1 MEALAKVRNLRSR
14 VPLFLVFATTGALIF
29 LVAGLLWS
37 DYREQLRNAESITRH
52 LAALA
57 ASQLETRI
65 RQIEAGL
72 LAISSEIPK
81 TALATGETG
90 RHRDRIGSLLTAH
103 LAELVGARGLHICNA
118 DGVVVYSSNAET
130 GGTVSVAERHYFQ
143 QLREAPL
150 PQTVFSPVL
159 KGRFSGAEVMV
170 AARGLRDENGAFLGV
185 VFGALDITD
194 WQRQLAD
201 TVVEKRAAVV
211 LKRTDNHAPVLLQR
225 GESRGGYEEF
235 GSAKRFVESVATLT
249 KVGGGDQ
256 AAESTYPFYIVA
268 GLNRHDVL
276 GGWLAR
282 VSLSSGVVLV
292 VVFLACGLVAR
303 LRCMRQREVSILG
316 DVVLSELQF
325 SDLAKLV
332 PVGICRLDASG
343 RCIFANDCLAT
354 MLGCTSRDL
363 IGREWSAIASK
374 DPRGTEDVE
383 SPGESVVPGVS
394 EYKLHGPNGASFH
407 VIGESRVECGADGTA
422 RGYVVALT
430 DISRQKRAEAELSRA
445 KFEAEQANKAKARFL
460 AVASHDLRQPIQA
473 INLFKDALI
482 RAGLTREQENIAR
495 LLSQSVASLSE
506 LLYSLLDF
514 SKLDAGMVQPQKRP
528 VAIEQIFRSVD
539 DAFSSIAQ
547 QRALRFKFFYPFKEL
562 VVFTD
567 PGLLL
572 GILRNLIDNAFKYTK
587 SGGVLVGVREREG
600 RFVIQVWD
608 TGIGLPE
615 GVGEQIFE
623 ECFQLGN
630 PSRDRARGIGIG
642 LSIARRTARLLGGD
656 ILYRSR
662 EGRGSVFEISL
673 PSSVI
678 VDGVRGAESLV
689 DAKGDENATVSDYS
703 IFSGW
708 RIVVVE
714 DDPVVAKSIEL
725 SLQALNMEVDVFC
738 SAEEAIAS
746 PRLLG
751 GDFYISDYLLPGENG
766 IRLLEVIQNRSSSP
780 IRAILMTGA
789 TSPDRQKAIR
799 SQRWRV
805 LYKPADLS
813 LILSIMNDVVRAEAL
828 QNSGAAA

>member
-1 MEALAKVRNLRSR
+1 MEALARVRTLRSR
-14 VPLFLVFATTGALIF
+14 VPLLLVLATTGLLLF

-37 DYREQLRNAESITRH
+37 DYREQLRKAESTTRH
-52 LAALA
+52 IAALS
-57 ASQLETRI
+57 ASQFDMRI
-65 RQIEAGL
+65 RQIDAEL
-72 LAISSEIPK
+72 LRLSSEIPE
-81 TALATGETG
+81 TALDPGEVG
-90 RHRDRIGSLLTAH
+90 HYRDRIGNVLSAH
-103 LAELVGARGLHICNA
+103 LVEVVGVSGLHVCNA
-118 DGVVVYSSNAET
+118 DGIVVYSSFGEA
-130 GGTVSVAERHYFQ
+130 GATVSVAERNYFQ

-150 PQTVFSPVL
+150 PQAVFSPVL
-159 KGRFSGAEVMV
+159 KSRFSGAEVMV
-170 AARGLRDENGAFLGV
+170 VARGLRDQSGAFLGV
-185 VFGALDITD
+185 LFGTLDIAELR
-194 WQRQLAD
+194 RQLAD
-201 TVVEKRAAVV
+201 TDVEKRAVV
-211 LKRTDNHAPVLLQR
+211 ALKRTDNQAPVVLQR
-225 GESRGGYEEF
+225 GESVGGREGDDPTKLLVVSEVALKGLGRGALAA
-235 GSAKRFVESVATLT
+235 GSA
-249 KVGGGDQ
+249 
-256 AAESTYPFYIVA
+256 YPFYVVA
-268 GLNRHDVL
+268 GLSQHAVL
-276 GGWLAR
+276 GGWLVR
-282 VSLSSGVVLV
+282 LSLSGGIVLV
-292 VVFLACGLVAR
+292 VIPLAFGLVGR
-303 LRCMRQREVSILG
+303 LRRMRQREVSILG
-316 DVVLSELQF
+316 DVVLSDSQF

-343 RCIFANDCLAT
+343 RCIFANDCLLT
-354 MLGCTSRDL
+354 MLGCMSGDL
-363 IGREWSAIASK
+363 VGREWPAIAS
-374 DPRGTEDVE
+374 REGCATVE
-383 SPGESVVPGVS
+383 GGLPGASIVLGVS
-394 EYKLHGPNGASFH
+394 EYQLRGAKGDLFQ
-407 VIGESRVECGADGTA
+407 VIGESKVECGADGEV

-430 DISRQKRAEAELSRA
+430 DISRQKRAESGLSRA
-445 KFEAEQANKAKARFL
+445 KLEAEQANKAKARFL

-473 INLFKDALI
+473 INLFKDALL
-482 RAGLTREQENIAR
+482 RTGLTSEQETIAR
-495 LLSQSVASLSE
+495 FLSQSVSSLSE

-528 VAIEQIFRSVD
+528 VAVEQIFRSVD

-547 QRALRFKFFYPFKEL
+547 QRALRFKFFYPFKGL
-562 VVFTD
+562 VMFTD

-572 GILRNLIDNAFKYTK
+572 GVLRNLIDNAFKYTK

-615 GVGEQIFE
+615 GVGDQIFE

-673 PSSVI
+673 PLSVI
-678 VDGVRGAESLV
+678 VDGVPGSGSLV
-689 DAKGDENATVSDYS
+689 DAEGGENATVPDYS

-738 SAEEAIAS
+738 SAEEAMAS

-789 TSPDRQKAIR
+789 TSPDRQKVIQ

-813 LILSIMNDVVRAEAL
+813 LILSIMNDVVRTEAA
-828 QNSGAAA
+828 QNSGTGA